1 MILNF
6 DYKQSLMRLLLVTL
20 FAATCLNACSQPVK
34 TKTKPAMSTP
44 SDKLET
50 IYLGEGC
57 FWCTEAFFS
66 ALTALLV

>member
-1 MILNF
+1 
-6 DYKQSLMRLLLVTL
+6 MRLLLVTL

-50 IYLGEGC
+50 IYLGEGM
-57 FWCTEAFFS
+57 FLVYRSIFS
-66 ALTALLV
+66 AR